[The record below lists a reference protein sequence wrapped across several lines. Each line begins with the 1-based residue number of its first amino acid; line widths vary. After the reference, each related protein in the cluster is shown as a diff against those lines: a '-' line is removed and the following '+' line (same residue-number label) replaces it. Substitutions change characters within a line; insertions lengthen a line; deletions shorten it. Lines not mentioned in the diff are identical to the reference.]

1 MFVFFWKNAYS
12 VFAYS
17 RSPLNVKV
25 CVAAIGVMRF
35 MCVASVTHFFILRSS
50 QMRIS
55 NVRFKKITAIFMIII
70 VLCALPI
77 TVSADEVNTVQSE
90 TVYDTT
96 APAPQAEQNYTE
108 TTHII
113 NTTDF
118 QITLSKEDYTYNG
131 KTRTPSVTV
140 TDNNGNVLRN
150 NVDYNVIYSNG
161 RKNIG
166 KYKVTIKFKGNYS
179 GTVTK
184 YFTINPKITLSKTS
198 CTFNGKV
205 QKPTVTVK
213 DAKGNKINKKYYKV
227 SYAKGMKNVGIYDIK
242 ITFKGKHK
250 GSYKKTFTIRPKTTK
265 ITHLTSK
272 DCDFT
277 VKWKKVSG
285 VTGYQIQYATNK
297 KFKNAKTTTVKG
309 ANKTSKT
316 VKKLN
321 GNKKYYVRVRTYKT
335 VKINNKNI
343 KKYSSYTKANNLK
356 VRIRWCTDGG
366 TKHVIPDD
374 AHEIGWY
381 NSYDEAKQGALK
393 YMGDNGGG
401 YTVIPCSCGKYTAS
415 IVLEGQCSD
424 CKKWYTYEYCRNKQ
438 HYQICKDCNKKLLS
452 YCCYDE
458 EIVKPTTTKQGYTL
472 YKCIDCGHSYKDN
485 YIKPIR

>member
-1 MFVFFWKNAYS
+1 
-12 VFAYS
+12 
-17 RSPLNVKV
+17 
-25 CVAAIGVMRF
+25 
-35 MCVASVTHFFILRSS
+35 
-50 QMRIS
+50 MRIS
-55 NVRFKKITAIFMIII
+55 DVRFKKITAIFMIII

-118 QITLSKEDYTYNG
+118 QITLSKEAYTYNG
-131 KTRTPSVTV
+131 KTQKPTVTV
-140 TDNNGNVLRN
+140 KDCNGNNINKKYYTVK
-150 NVDYNVIYSNG
+150 YAKG

-166 KYKVTIKFKGNYS
+166 KYKVTITFKGNYS

-242 ITFKGKHK
+242 ITFRSKHK

-309 ANKTSKT
+309 ANKTAKT

-374 AHEIGWY
+374 EHEIGWY

-393 YMGDNGGG
+393 YMDEKGEDGG
-401 YTVIPCSCGKYTAS
+401 YTVILCDCGKYTAEV
-415 IVLEGQCSD
+415 ILYTQCTECKSEYTFEYYKGNKHYKV
-424 CKKWYTYEYCRNKQ
+424 CKK
-438 HYQICKDCNKKLLS
+438 CNRSLLS
-452 YCCYDE
+452 GCSYNED
-458 EIVKPTTTKQGYTL
+458 IIRPTTTKQGYTL
-472 YKCIDCGHSYKDN
+472 YKCIRCGHSYKDN
-485 YIKPIR
+485 YTKPIG